1 MKESFEHEKD
11 EMINLSNDM
20 QTELTDE
27 EVDQVTGGFS
37 QEHWEAMTPEERLAA
52 YRESQAIKTADGNA
66 YCAFYDLNA

>member
-1 MKESFEHEKD
+1 MADKEKKVIAQLD
-11 EMINLSNDM
+11 DDM
-20 QTELTDE
+20 LG
-27 EVDQVTGGFS
+27 QVAGGFS